1 LATRKDHFFN
11 PSLLY
16 DQLAT
21 LEPLQPD
28 ERGFSI
34 MIDQNWE
41 KIIAE
46 IEMKLNDVKLF
57 NEKTTFYS

>member
-1 LATRKDHFFN
+1 
-11 PSLLY
+11 LLY

-34 MIDQNWE
+34 KIDQNWE

-46 IEMKLNDVKLF
+46 IEMKLNDGKSL
-57 NEKTTFYS
+57 